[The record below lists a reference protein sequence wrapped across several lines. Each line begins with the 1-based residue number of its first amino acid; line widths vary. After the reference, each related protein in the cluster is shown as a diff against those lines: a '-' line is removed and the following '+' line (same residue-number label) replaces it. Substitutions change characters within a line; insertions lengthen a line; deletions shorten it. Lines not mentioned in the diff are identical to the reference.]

1 MAAPGSKWQD
11 YLPATRH
18 LRPPPATRNNFSPC
32 PLAPLPAR
40 PLIFMSSSHPKF
52 TSRELT
58 VMILAGF
65 ILVLA
70 PWGWGGVV
78 LWTVAAALGFAV
90 AAFIAVFAEA
100 RTQRTAMAV
109 WFLGLL
115 LALYGASS
123 EGAAPW
129 TFRWLDYVCFPS
141 CALFGSSVAAFLL
154 SRDLTSR
161 PALELRRDLFRSVP
175 FWTGIALFLYFA
187 VQDFNAWGIVVD
199 REAFWAKQGLPGIEV
214 GKFDIRP
221 QPYLHWLPSGLNA
234 PFSTVETKHPPM
246 NAWRQMMVLGAPW
259 LLFCALQF
267 GLRRRR
273 GYVMLGWVT
282 VIAACAVG
290 AFGFLNQLSYGTI
303 LGYPVSHNT
312 TCFGTFMNRNHA
324 GVYLYLHAAVAL
336 ALTFWHIRRAGEN
349 TLKGGPHLIAAFLA
363 FALALL
369 VTLTS
374 STGGVGIVL
383 ALFIISLPLAYYFG
397 FPGSRGSR
405 KRIIIVTGV
414 AMLLSAAAILAMVDL
429 KPIIARFKMK
439 ATTYQKAGTDDR
451 APLRRATWSLISD
464 SGWQGRAWVGYGA
477 GSYRW
482 ISPPYQAEQKELQR
496 DGKLFYRA
504 IHAHNDWL
512 EMLAEW
518 GVVGLLPIFA
528 ALLWLGRRL
537 IRGFHPGHPETVPLA
552 LGLLLLMAHA
562 WLDLL
567 FWFTPLMFTAAFVA
581 AAMTCFTEQSSS
593 ESGRNP
599 S

>member
-1 MAAPGSKWQD
+1 
-11 YLPATRH
+11 
-18 LRPPPATRNNFSPC
+18 
-32 PLAPLPAR
+32 
-40 PLIFMSSSHPKF
+40 MSSTSPKF

-58 VMILAGF
+58 VMILAGL

-78 LWTVAAALGFAV
+78 LWTVAAALGFAA
-90 AAFIAVFAEA
+90 AAFIAAFAEA
-100 RTQRTAMAV
+100 RTQRIAMAA
-109 WFLGLL
+109 WFFGLL
-115 LALYGASS
+115 LALYGASA

-129 TFRWLDYVCFPS
+129 TYRWLDYVCFPA
-141 CALFGSSVAAFLL
+141 CALVGSSIAAFLL

-161 PALELRRDLFRSVP
+161 PAAELRRELFRSVP
-175 FWTGIALFLYFA
+175 FWAGVALFTYFA
-187 VQDFNAWGIVVD
+187 IQDFNAWGIVVD
-199 REAFWAKQGLPGIEV
+199 REAFWAKQGLPGIDV

-221 QPYLHWLPSGLNA
+221 QPYLSWLPSGLNA
-234 PFSTVETKHPPM
+234 PFSAADTSQPPM
-246 NAWRQMMVLGAPW
+246 NAWRQMMILGAPW
-259 LLFCALQF
+259 LLFCALQI

-273 GYVMLGWVT
+273 AYVLLGWVT
-282 VIAACAVG
+282 VLMACTVG
-290 AFGFLNQLSYGTI
+290 AFGFLHQQSNGSI
-303 LGYPVSHNT
+303 LGYPVPYNT

-324 GVYLYLHAAVAL
+324 GVYLYLHAALAL

-349 TLKGGPHLIAAFLA
+349 TLKGGPHLVAAFLA

-374 STGGVGIVL
+374 STGGVGVVL
-383 ALFIISLPLAYYFG
+383 ALFILSLPLGYYFG

-405 KRIIIVTGV
+405 KQIVIVTGA

-429 KPIIARFKMK
+429 KPIIDRFQKK
-439 ATTYQKAGTDDR
+439 AATYQKVGTDDR

-464 SGWQGRAWVGYGA
+464 GGWTGRAWVGFGA

-482 ISPPYQAEQKELQR
+482 ISPPYQAQQKEMQR

-504 IHAHNDWL
+504 IYAHNDWL
-512 EMLAEW
+512 EMLADW
-518 GVVGLLPIFA
+518 GIAGMLAVFA

-537 IRGFHPGHPETVPLA
+537 FRAFHAGHPETVPLA
-552 LGLLLLMAHA
+552 LALLLLMAHA
-562 WLDLL
+562 WVDLL

-581 AAMTCFTEQSSS
+581 AAMTCLTEQSSS
-593 ESGRNP
+593 ESSRNP

>member
-1 MAAPGSKWQD
+1 
-11 YLPATRH
+11 
-18 LRPPPATRNNFSPC
+18 
-32 PLAPLPAR
+32 
-40 PLIFMSSSHPKF
+40 MSSSHSKF

-58 VMILAGF
+58 VMILAGL

-78 LWTVAAALGFAV
+78 LWTVAAMLGFAA
-90 AAFIAVFAEA
+90 AAFIAAFAEA
-100 RTQRTAMAV
+100 RTQRTAMAA

-115 LALYGASS
+115 FALYGAST

-129 TFRWLDYVCFPS
+129 TYRWLDYVCFPA
-141 CALFGSSVAAFLL
+141 CALVGSSIAAFLL
-154 SRDLTSR
+154 SRDLNSR
-161 PALELRRDLFRSVP
+161 PAAELRGELFRSVP
-175 FWTGIALFLYFA
+175 FWAGVALFTYFA
-187 VQDFNAWGIVVD
+187 IQDFNAWGIVVD
-199 REAFWAKQGLPGIEV
+199 REAFWAKQGLPGIDV

-221 QPYLHWLPSGLNA
+221 QPYLSWLPSGLNA
-234 PFSTVETKHPPM
+234 PFSAADTSQPPM

-259 LLFCALQF
+259 LLFCALHA

-273 GYVMLGWVT
+273 GYVLLGWIT
-282 VIAACAVG
+282 VLMACAVG

-303 LGYPVSHNT
+303 LGYPVPYNT

-324 GVYLYLHAAVAL
+324 GVYLYLHAALAL

-349 TLKGGPHLIAAFLA
+349 TLKGGPHLVAAFLA

-374 STGGVGIVL
+374 STGGVGVVIVL
-383 ALFIISLPLAYYFG
+383 FVVSLPLGYYFG

-405 KRIIIVTGV
+405 KQIIIITGA

-429 KPIIARFKMK
+429 KPIIDRFKMK
-439 ATTYQKAGTDDR
+439 ASTYQKVGTDDR

-464 SGWQGRAWVGYGA
+464 GGWTGRAWVGYGA

-482 ISPPYQAEQKELQR
+482 ISPPYQAQQKELQR

-512 EMLAEW
+512 EMLADW
-518 GVVGLLPIFA
+518 GILGLLPVLA
-528 ALLWLGRRL
+528 ALGWLGRHLVRAF
-537 IRGFHPGHPETVPLA
+537 RGGHPETYPLA
-552 LGLLLLMAHA
+552 IALLLLGLHA
-562 WLDLL
+562 AVDLL

-581 AAMTCFTEQSSS
+581 SAMTCLTDRSSS
-593 ESGRNP
+593 QEVHDLP
-599 S
+599 

>member
-1 MAAPGSKWQD
+1 M
-11 YLPATRH
+11 
-18 LRPPPATRNNFSPC
+18 PP
-32 PLAPLPAR
+32 
-40 PLIFMSSSHPKF
+40 SSPKF

-58 VMILAGF
+58 VMILAGL

-78 LWTVAAALGFAV
+78 LWTVAAALGFAA
-90 AAFIAVFAEA
+90 AAFIAAFAEA
-100 RTQRTAMAV
+100 RTQRIAMAA

-115 LALYGASS
+115 LALYGAST

-129 TFRWLDYVCFPS
+129 TYRWLDYVCFPA
-141 CALFGSSVAAFLL
+141 CALVGSSIAAFLL

-161 PALELRRDLFRSVP
+161 PAAELRGELFRSVP
-175 FWTGIALFLYFA
+175 FWAGVALFTYFA
-187 VQDFNAWGIVVD
+187 IQDFNAWGIVVD
-199 REAFWAKQGLPGIEV
+199 REAFWAKQGLPGIDV

-221 QPYLHWLPSGLNA
+221 QPYLSWLPSGLNA
-234 PFSTVETKHPPM
+234 PFSAADTSQPPM

-259 LLFCALQF
+259 LLFCALQT

-273 GYVMLGWVT
+273 GYVLLGWVT
-282 VIAACAVG
+282 VLMACAVG
-290 AFGFLNQLSYGTI
+290 AFGFLHQQSNGSI
-303 LGYPVSHNT
+303 LGYPVPYNT

-324 GVYLYLHAAVAL
+324 GVYLYLHAALAL

-349 TLKGGPHLIAAFLA
+349 TLKGGPHLVAAFLA

-374 STGGVGIVL
+374 STGGVGVVL
-383 ALFIISLPLAYYFG
+383 ALFILSLPLGYYFG

-405 KRIIIVTGV
+405 KQIIIVTGA

-429 KPIIARFKMK
+429 KPIIDRFQKK
-439 ATTYQKAGTDDR
+439 AATYQKVGTDDR

-464 SGWQGRAWVGYGA
+464 GGWTGRAWVGFGA

-482 ISPPYQAEQKELQR
+482 ISPPYQAQQKEMQR

-512 EMLAEW
+512 EMLADW
-518 GVVGLLPIFA
+518 GIAGMLAVFA

-537 IRGFHPGHPETVPLA
+537 IRAFHGGHPETVPLA
-552 LGLLLLMAHA
+552 LALLLLMAHA
-562 WLDLL
+562 WVDLL

-581 AAMTCFTEQSSS
+581 AAMTCLTEQSSS
-593 ESGRNP
+593 ESSRNP